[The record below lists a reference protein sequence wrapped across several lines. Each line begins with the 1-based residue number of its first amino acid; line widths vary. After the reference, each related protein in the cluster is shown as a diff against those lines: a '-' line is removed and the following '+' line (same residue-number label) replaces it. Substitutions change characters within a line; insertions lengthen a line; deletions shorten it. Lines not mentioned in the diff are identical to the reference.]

1 MQRMSDIVNAARRR
15 VERLSP
21 QQVANELSCGADLL
35 LVDIRESDELDATG
49 RIDRAVHVS
58 TRHARVLADP
68 TRTRALAELRPE
80 RRVILYSESGDRS
93 ALAAAALQD
102 IGYERVAHLDGG
114 LRAWRDS
121 GFATTSDV
129 ELVAEDDRSPR
140 PRPRATTVRVSFALV
155 AALAIGS
162 IVAGAAATGGA
173 RRPPIGIRRAGA
185 DAQPTRRPTHQPLRR
200 ELWLL
205 GRGVLTTARLPV
217 ALRRATA
224 L

>member
-49 RIDRAVHVS
+49 RIDRAVHVP
-58 TRHARVLADP
+58 RGMLEFCADP
-68 TRTRALAELRPE
+68 TRPRALAELRPE

-140 PRPRATTVRVSFALV
+140 PRPRATTVRVSSALV

-162 IVAGAAATGGA
+162 IVAGVAATGGHDNA
-173 RRPPIGIRRAGA
+173 RLASAEPAPTPSRLDDPLITRFGVDSGYWDEESSRPPAC
-185 DAQPTRRPTHQPLRR
+185 Q
-200 ELWLL
+200 
-205 GRGVLTTARLPV
+205 
-217 ALRRATA
+217 
-224 L
+224 